1 MLVSRWA
8 EGDIEGV
15 KTEMRALIQRVT
27 SCGVD
32 VEGQRI
38 GEIGPGM
45 LCLLGVARSD
55 TEKAADYLADK
66 ISHLRIFDDEAGKMN
81 RSVLESGGEIL
92 VVSQFT
98 LLANCRKGRR
108 PSFVDA
114 AGPDEASRLY
124 EYFVG
129 RLRSK
134 DINVATGRF
143 QTRMAV
149 SLVNDGPVTIM
160 AESP

>member
-1 MLVSRWA
+1 
-8 EGDIEGV
+8 
-15 KTEMRALIQRVT
+15 MRALIQRVT

-32 VEGQRI
+32 AESERV

-55 TEKAADYLADK
+55 TEREADYLADK

-114 AGPDEASRLY
+114 AGSDEASRLY

-134 DINVATGRF
+134 HINVATGRF

-149 SLVNDGPVTIM
+149 SLVNDGPVTVM
-160 AESP
+160 VESP